1 MFKSNIFPVRV
12 ISHVS
17 CDVVVYNKSC
27 PRLLHDLKSRLLS
40 LVILVYTYLGTI
52 IPAEKELEYHPS
64 LASFA
69 TDLFPHCKFHRACIH
84 K

>member
-1 MFKSNIFPVRV
+1 MFKSNIFPVHV

-27 PRLLHDLKSRLLS
+27 PVCSMTSSRLLF
-40 LVILVYTYLGTI
+40 LVVLVYTYLGTI

-69 TDLFPHCKFHRACIH
+69 TDLFPHCEFHRACMH
-84 K
+84 A